1 MGSNGTRTAP
11 PAGARQAPPASPRDV
26 PIRISAQAREHRRAV
41 TRRDPRGCPRQCR
54 PSTRPI
60 WLRRRL

>member
-26 PIRISAQAREHRRAV
+26 PIRMSAQAREHRRAV
-41 TRRDPRGCPRQCR
+41 TAGPAWVPATV
-54 PSTRPI
+54 PTINSSNLTPATS
-60 WLRRRL
+60 